1 MTHLSDSLD
10 GSLHREPFLA
20 RFLKQRSGVFA
31 GVGLSLL
38 AIMLITT
45 TVMPSDEDKDILV
58 GTIIILW
65 LGSLGAVGALVAARR
80 PENPVGWLL
89 LSSALLISL
98 SFLADAYA
106 SYSLQLGHG
115 PLPLDRFMAW
125 LTLWLTI
132 PGFGSFIFV
141 FLLFPNGRLL
151 SPRWQWLVWLGIAGL
166 SAVTLGVAIRPGPI
180 DAVPTVDNPF
190 GVEAVGG
197 AARFLT
203 EGPAGLV
210 DGAVVLA
217 AIVSL
222 ILRIRRS
229 RGTERQQMRWFVFS
243 VVVFVAVFLAAQ
255 ILWAIVGESE
265 SGGAADTFGFLA
277 IMLSLIF
284 IPVSM
289 GIGIL
294 RYRLYDI
301 DVIVNKTL
309 VYGGLTAILALAYL
323 GIVVALQSVIPGA
336 GDSDLTIAGST
347 LAVAALFRPLR
358 ARIQRFIDRRFYRGK
373 YDTQRTLES
382 FSSRLREDVDLDHLS
397 ADLLGVVRD
406 TMQPAHASLWLRE
419 TRA

>member
-1 MTHLSDSLD
+1 MTHLSDSLPS
-10 GSLHREPFLA
+10 SLHREHVLA
-20 RFLKQRSGVFA
+20 RSLKQRSGIFA
-31 GVGLSLL
+31 GVGVSLL
-38 AIMLITT
+38 AIMLIATT
-45 TVMPSDEDKDILV
+45 AMPSDESILV

-89 LSSALLISL
+89 LTSALLISL

-151 SPRWQWLVWLGIAGL
+151 SRRWRWLVWLGIAGL
-166 SAVTLGVAIRPGPI
+166 SAAVFGIAIRPGPI
-180 DAVPTVDNPF
+180 DSVPTLDNPL
-190 GVEAVGG
+190 GIQEA
-197 AARFLT
+197 ASLARFLT
-203 EGPAGLV
+203 EGPGALL
-210 DGAVVLA
+210 DGGVALA
-217 AIVSL
+217 AVSSL

-243 VVVFVAVFLAAQ
+243 VVLFIAVFGAAQ

-265 SGGAADTFGFLA
+265 SGGPADTIGFLA

-309 VYGGLTAILALAYL
+309 VYGGLTAVLALAYL
-323 GIVVALQSVIPGA
+323 AIVVALQNVIPGA
-336 GDSDLTIAGST
+336 DDSDLTIAGST

-358 ARIQRFIDRRFYRGK
+358 SRVQGFIDRRFYRRK
-373 YDTQRTLES
+373 YDTQRTLET

-397 ADLLGVVRD
+397 QDLLGVVRD
-406 TMQPAHASLWLRE
+406 TMQPAHASLWLPGPERE
-419 TRA
+419 A